1 MGGNMDNKVKDD
13 IFLNKQYKGWTM
25 KSACHRPGALEV
37 LEKPSRMANT
47 LFYPNG
53 DTKYDPP
60 SK

>member
-1 MGGNMDNKVKDD
+1 MDNKVKDD